1 MITKSYTGIFA
12 LVFAYTTVTAQTIAY
27 YHFDGV
33 ASSNATTLTDSGP
46 SNLNGTVQGPAVFAP
61 GVLGNCL
68 DLSGDSNYGQI
79 PNSANLTLTND
90 WTIEFFFKA
99 NLPFHVYGYPPALVT
114 KLFTPNA
121 GNYLSSY
128 VCFMTESGQVV
139 SQISF
144 SESSGIYLISP
155 SQVNIA
161 DGNWHHVAL
170 TCKIGQTSTTYSL
183 FVDYSLVASASDAF
197 PPIAW
202 ANYPVYVGAGN
213 FPNGQ
218 DNGPYR
224 RNFDGQIDE
233 LRFSSIAMQPSQ
245 FIAAPSTNATATIT
259 AIPGAAKLSG
269 PTEINHIYQLQS
281 RTDLGSGNW
290 TNLYGILPGDG
301 SPFYVTNAFM
311 PGVTQQFFRVLTSQ

>member
-1 MITKSYTGIFA
+1 MKFYAGIFA
-12 LVFAYTTVTAQTIAY
+12 LVFVCGTVTAQTIAY

-33 ASSNATTLTDSGP
+33 AGSNVTALIDSGP
-46 SNLNGTVQGPAVFAP
+46 SNLTGTVQGPAVFAP

-99 NLPFHVYGYPPALVT
+99 NLPFHIYGYPPAMVS
-114 KLFTPNA
+114 KLYTPNV

-128 VCFMTESGQVV
+128 VCFMTDIGQVV
-139 SQISF
+139 GLIGF
-144 SESSGIYLISP
+144 SESYGVYLISP
-155 SQVNIA
+155 AQVNFA

-170 TCKIGQTSTTYSL
+170 TCKIGQTSTTFSL
-183 FVDYSLVASASDAF
+183 FGDYSLLASATDAF

-202 ANYPVYVGAGN
+202 ADYPVDVGAGN
-213 FPNGQ
+213 YPDGQ

-233 LRFSSIAMQPSQ
+233 LRFSSIAMLPSQ
-245 FIAAPSTNATATIT
+245 FIAAPSTNAPATIT
-259 AIPGAAKLSG
+259 AISGGVKLSG
-269 PTEINHIYQLQS
+269 PTQTNHLYQLQS

-290 TNLYGILPGDG
+290 TNLYGVLPGDG
-301 SPFYVTNAFM
+301 SPFYVTNNFM
-311 PGVTQQFFRVLTSQ
+311 PGVNQQFFRVLTSQ